1 MKLRCILFILFTAV
15 FAEAHAQGIS
25 RRVEVLV
32 NAPIS
37 SIRGLSVVTD
47 EVVWVSGTQ
56 GKAGRSTNGG
66 KTWEWFTVPGCDSC
80 DFRDIEAF
88 SADRAVIM
96 GIAEP
101 ARIFL
106 TEDGGQNWKQV
117 YFNDTK
123 GIFLD
128 AMDFR
133 DDKQGV
139 IVGDAMNGRFKG
151 LQTRDGGQTWQDLE
165 MPEAA
170 EGEAC
175 FAASGTTL
183 RVLPGKQ
190 AFAIASG
197 GVKSRFFRYSGGKWA
212 VIGWPA
218 TQGAASKGI
227 FSFAFHGAKNG
238 VAVGGD
244 YVNPKDEN
252 NNCLLT
258 ADGGNTWFLPRKAP
272 RGYRSAVEY
281 LDRKQLITT
290 GPGGSDLSIDSGQT
304 WEALTD
310 EGFHAVRKAKKGSR
324 VYLAGAKG
332 RIAVLRINDQA
343 DGRSK

>member
-1 MKLRCILFILFTAV
+1 MKPRWIVVLLFIIV
-15 FAEAHAQGIS
+15 FAEARAQQTS
-25 RRVEVLV
+25 YRVEALV
-32 NAPIS
+32 SAPIS
-37 SIRGLSVVTD
+37 SIRGLSVASD

-56 GKAGRSTNGG
+56 GKAGRSTDGG
-66 KTWEWFTVPGCDSC
+66 RTWEWFSIPGCDSC

-88 SADRAVIM
+88 SANRAVIM

-106 TEDGGQNWKQV
+106 TEDGGKNWKQV
-117 YFNDTK
+117 YFNDAK

-128 AMDFR
+128 AMDFWN
-133 DDKQGV
+133 DKDGV
-139 IVGDAMNGRFKG
+139 IAGDAMNGRFKG
-151 LQTRDGGQTWQDLE
+151 LQTRDGGQTWQDLTL
-165 MPEAA
+165 PEAA

-183 RVLPGKQ
+183 RTLPGKQ

-197 GVKSRFFRYSGGKWA
+197 GVKSRFFRYNGGKWS
-212 VIGWPA
+212 VIDWPA

-244 YVNPKDEN
+244 YMNPKDEN
-252 NNCLLT
+252 NNCVVT
-258 ADGGNTWFLPRKAP
+258 SDGGDTWTLPRKAP

-281 LDRKQLITT
+281 LDGRQLIAT
-290 GPGGSDLSIDSGQT
+290 GPGGTDISTDGGQT

-324 VYLAGAKG
+324 VYLAGGKG
-332 RIAVLRINDQA
+332 RIAVLRRND
-343 DGRSK
+343 